1 VEVFV
6 STAVDVELDKIL
18 GDAFKEAGFSEA
30 DVWADKGFISTG
42 NLAFDYVLGGQ
53 GLPCGRSAEF
63 YGLSQSGKTTAACEV
78 AVQAQKQ
85 GKLVVYFDYE
95 QALDKPYLQ
104 AMGVNI
110 TDRSL
115 FRAFPPGSLE
125 HGCEVA
131 VDLARTGRVGLM
143 IFDSVPAMV
152 PRSSA
157 EEDKDSRTLAMERAR
172 LLGNFL
178 SKLNPILARTGTTAI
193 FINHIR
199 DVIETGPTRPGMPKR
214 TTTPGG
220 SALKFY
226 TSIRVKFAVT
236 KNFKSER
243 SDPLTGEVIS
253 VPHSVLT
260 RVEVT
265 KNKVA
270 APYQFASLYL
280 ELGTGFSQ
288 GYSAVQALLGNKV
301 IKKNGAFF
309 YFPEGLYHPS
319 MTQSPKGASV
329 QGLQNVLNL
338 ASDPEWCAKLAAWA
352 IKSLPATRVLV
363 SLPDLE
369 EGGEEPVPTG
379 DEALLAE
386 EELPVDV
393 VPVAAAQPSSQ
404 PVARPALARGPG
416 PGDKVVS
423 FVTGPG
429 PR

>member
-1 VEVFV
+1 MT
-6 STAVDVELDKIL
+6 TAVDAELDKIFAN
-18 GDAFKEAGFSEA
+18 AFKDAGFSES
-30 DVWADKGFISTG
+30 DVWSDKGYISTG
-42 NLAFDYVLGGQ
+42 NLAFDYILGGQ

-63 YGLSQSGKTTAACEV
+63 YGNSQSGKTTAACEA
-78 AVQAQKQ
+78 AVQAQKL

-95 QALDKPYLQ
+95 QALDKPYLE

-110 TDRSL
+110 HDRSL

-125 HGCEVA
+125 HGCDVA
-131 VDLARTGRVGLM
+131 VQLARTGRVGLM

-226 TSIRVKFAVT
+226 TSIRVKFAVIS
-236 KNFKSER
+236 NFKSEKI
-243 SDPLTGEVIS
+243 DPLTGEIIK

-270 APYQFASLYL
+270 APYQSASLYL

-288 GYSAVQALLGNKV
+288 GYSAIQALLGNKV
-301 IKKNGAFF
+301 VKKNGAFF
-309 YFPEGLYHPS
+309 YFPEDLYHPS
-319 MTQSPKGASV
+319 MTQSPKGASI
-329 QGLQNVLNL
+329 QGLQNILDL
-338 ASDPEWCAKLAAWA
+338 ASDPEWCDRLVRRA
-352 IKSLPATRVLV
+352 ISSLPAGRVLV
-363 SLPDLE
+363 ALPDIE
-369 EGGEEPVPTG
+369 NDGEEPLRNG
-379 DEALLAE
+379 DDDVLLAE
-386 EELPVDV
+386 DELPVD
-393 VPVAAAQPSSQ
+393 PQPASGEASVSTT
-404 PVARPALARGPG
+404 VARSVPRGPG
-416 PGDKVVS
+416 PGDNVVS
-423 FVTGPG
+423 FVNGPG
-429 PR
+429 PK